1 MFENLENQTPQKENQ
16 ETSKSKLLKEVL
28 TCWETRPGM
37 KFGYLVASIVKS
49 GKKQLEISDEEFIK
63 LCEEF
68 RIDLP

>member
-1 MFENLENQTPQKENQ
+1 MNETFIPESSQKTKT
-16 ETSKSKLLKEVL
+16 TSKSEFLKEIL

-49 GKKQLEISDEEFIK
+49 GKRQLEISDEDFIK

-68 RIDLP
+68 RADLP